1 VDTPQTGVGVR
12 QVEVAERVGVV
23 AGRHDVRQLGRQQGG
38 GAQRAV
44 PVAHDRG
51 EDVHGPVVGVLVRDA
66 LDGDRDVAVLP
77 GVVTD
82 ADLGADERRLLPGL
96 AAERL
101 ARGRELGKVLLGE
114 LDELVV
120 VDRAGAGKDHL
131 VGVQVLCPVLEE
143 VVPVDGLDVL
153 VGAEDVVT
161 EGLACKRWR
170 QGGRASAVDSSLA
183 GSNDPSCI
191 DCKALT
197 LEGDGVELVED
208 GLLLVL
214 ADLLSLA
221 EDRRALGL
229 DRRRLKLGVREHVAD
244 DLGHLGH
251 AVGERA
257 AGVRRDL
264 ARGVGV
270 EPAADVLDLGLELLE
285 RARRGA
291 WTSDRARQW
300 TWIAEMLASKRRVRE
315 DAPLKYYC
323 FDQSGGLGMSDQGPS
338 QDGTNGRAGRG
349 RTRCSAKWATPAL
362 WSWRE
367 PTSK

>member
-1 VDTPQTGVGVR
+1 VLRPLGRGGAQRRRATHVLRDEVDTPQTGVGVR

-101 ARGRELGKVLLGE
+101 AGGRELGKVLLGE

-131 VGVQVLCPVLEE
+131 VGVQVLGPVLEE
-143 VVPVDGLDVL
+143 VVPVNGLDVL

-170 QGGRASAVDSSLA
+170 QGGERQRSTPRSLGPTIRPAS
-183 GSNDPSCI
+183 
-191 DCKALT
+191 T
-197 LEGDGVELVED
+197 
-208 GLLLVL
+208 
-214 ADLLSLA
+214 
-221 EDRRALGL
+221 
-229 DRRRLKLGVREHVAD
+229 
-244 DLGHLGH
+244 
-251 AVGERA
+251 
-257 AGVRRDL
+257 
-264 ARGVGV
+264 ARH
-270 EPAADVLDLGLELLE
+270 
-285 RARRGA
+285 
-291 WTSDRARQW
+291 
-300 TWIAEMLASKRRVRE
+300 
-315 DAPLKYYC
+315 
-323 FDQSGGLGMSDQGPS
+323 
-338 QDGTNGRAGRG
+338 
-349 RTRCSAKWATPAL
+349 
-362 WSWRE
+362 
-367 PTSK
+367 